1 MRISIWKCPHCN
13 MTYEKDED
21 YKNHLENV
29 ANTSIGTLN
38 TIMSDLRE
46 FDMSVDTY
54 YDDWNNMRRVVL
66 CEKAKM
72 Q

>member
-13 MTYEKDED
+13 MTYENDED
-21 YKNHLENV
+21 YKTHLENV
-29 ANTSIGTLN
+29 TNTSIDTLN
-38 TIMSDLRE
+38 TIIPDLRE
-46 FDMSVDTY
+46 FGMSVDTY
-54 YDDWNNMRRVVL
+54 FDDWNNRRRVIL